1 MPLGHA
7 KFDLNSWSLN
17 LVTGGK
23 LGWFIAVELANWREA
38 TLILQLK
45 QDFLSAT
52 PHISCSSN
60 NNRAVKDNP
69 WGTVTC
75 CYECSLEISK
85 FISAPVCS
93 ALGLTHCY
101 WVVSCS
107 FCNVLNVFQTKE
119 KAWLSSKEFLFSSCM
134 GRQWGVLSAQFV
146 CWPPPPI
153 LFLSIMFI
161 LFQLDS
167 AKAVCLSWLLLG
179 TEGPYL

>member
-23 LGWFIAVELANWREA
+23 LGWFIAAELANWREE

-107 FCNVLNVFQTKE
+107 FCNVLNIFQTKE
-119 KAWLSSKEFLFSSCM
+119 KAWLSLKGIFIFQLHGQTVGCIVSNLCV
-134 GRQWGVLSAQFV
+134 GL
-146 CWPPPPI
+146 PLPI